1 MYSESIIRYTN
12 KYYLYGALFLEEK
25 MKIGKLVSA
34 ILLIAIAT
42 LSYACSTDEP
52 IAPSEPGGTSRVR
65 IGMSIDEWELSDK
78 ILEDAV
84 LEGLD
89 RILADY
95 EVKTQ
100 VMVSKASDQYENN
113 LDALAKENDL
123 VISAGLKM
131 APLAARMSAK
141 YPDRKFV
148 IIDGKVESPNV
159 RSVEFRENEG
169 AYLMGVIAGSMT
181 KSGKVG
187 FIGGMELPV
196 TKRYQAGFIA
206 GVMSVNQEAGNLMIE
221 GTMIKYSGSY
231 TDSSKV
237 RSLAGDLY
245 SQGAD
250 IVMHAAGMSGEGLYE
265 AAEDMGMLAL
275 GSERDEALA
284 YPEKAPVILASVV
297 KDAGMYAYDAVKDV
311 LEGSFPQGLVSS
323 GINEGG
329 IRISDTLHPEL
340 EANEELLELVH
351 SVAGDI
357 ASGTIIVPEDP
368 EELEAIYPANPE

>member
-1 MYSESIIRYTN
+1 
-12 KYYLYGALFLEEK
+12 
-25 MKIGKLVSA
+25 MKIGKLLPA
-34 ILLIAIAT
+34 ILAIAVT
-42 LSYACSTDEP
+42 GLLYACSNENP
-52 IAPSEPGGTSRVR
+52 IAPTEPSGTSKVR
-65 IGMSIDEWELSDK
+65 IGMSSDEWELSDK
-78 ILEDAV
+78 VLEEAV
-84 LEGLD
+84 IEGLD
-89 RILADY
+89 RILADF

-123 VISAGLKM
+123 VLSAGLKM
-131 APLAARMSAK
+131 APLVARMSEK

-148 IIDGKVESPNV
+148 ILDGKVLSPNV

-169 AYLMGVIAGSMT
+169 AYMMGVIAGSMT

-206 GVMSVNQEAGNLMIE
+206 GVMSVNQLAGNLMIE

-237 RSLAGDLY
+237 RALAEDLY

-275 GSERDEALA
+275 GSERDEASA
-284 YPEKAPVILASVV
+284 YPERAAVIIASVV
-297 KDAGMYAYDAVKDV
+297 KDAGKYAYDAVKDV
-311 LEGSFPQGLVSS
+311 LEGSFTPGLVSS
-323 GINEGG
+323 GIKEGG
-329 IRISDTLHPEL
+329 IMISDTLHPDL
-340 EANEELLELVH
+340 EENEELLLLLQ

-357 ASGTIIVPEDP
+357 ADGTIVVPEDP
-368 EELEAIYPANPE
+368 EELEAINPASND

>member
-25 MKIGKLVSA
+25 MKIGKLMSA
-34 ILLIAIAT
+34 ILAIAIAT

-65 IGMSIDEWELSDK
+65 IGMSVDEWELSDK

-311 LEGSFPQGLVSS
+311 LEGSFTQGLVSS
-323 GINEGG
+323 GIKEGG

-357 ASGTIIVPEDP
+357 ASETIIVPEDP

>member
-1 MYSESIIRYTN
+1 
-12 KYYLYGALFLEEK
+12 
-25 MKIGKLVSA
+25 MKIVKLVSA
-34 ILLIAIAT
+34 ILAIAIAT

-65 IGMSIDEWELSDK
+65 IGMSVDEWELSDK

-131 APLAARMSAK
+131 APLVTRMSAK

-311 LEGSFPQGLVSS
+311 LEGSFTQGLVSS
-323 GINEGG
+323 GIKEGG

-340 EANEELLELVH
+340 EANDELLELVH

>member
-1 MYSESIIRYTN
+1 
-12 KYYLYGALFLEEK
+12 
-25 MKIGKLVSA
+25 MKTGKFVSA
-34 ILLIAIAT
+34 ILAIAIAT

-65 IGMSIDEWELSDK
+65 IGMSVDEWELSDK

-84 LEGLD
+84 LGGLD
-89 RILADY
+89 RILADF

-123 VISAGLKM
+123 VITAGLKM

-265 AAEDMGMLAL
+265 EAEDMGMLAL
-275 GSERDEALA
+275 GSERDEALS

-297 KDAGMYAYDAVKDV
+297 KDAGMYAYEAVKDV
-311 LEGSFPQGLVSS
+311 LEGSFTHGLVSS
-323 GINEGG
+323 GIKEGG

-351 SVAGDI
+351 SVAVDI
-357 ASGTIIVPEDP
+357 ASGTIIVPEAP
-368 EELEAIYPANPE
+368 EDLEAIYPSNPE

>member
-25 MKIGKLVSA
+25 MKIGKLMSA
-34 ILLIAIAT
+34 ILAIAIAT

-65 IGMSIDEWELSDK
+65 IGMSVDEWELSDN

-123 VISAGLKM
+123 VIIAGLKM

-284 YPEKAPVILASVV
+284 YPEKAPVILASVM

-311 LEGSFPQGLVSS
+311 LEGSFTQGLVSS
-323 GINEGG
+323 GIKEGG

-357 ASGTIIVPEDP
+357 ASETIIVPEDP